1 MQFSRSVENQ
11 DMQEIYGDLLGS
23 AAGGQNRHHAPPVQ
37 VNMGRTAMQRMDLS
51 GDSAEQMV
59 ENTITGMEDLGAS
72 LRNNERLIYVIGQ
85 TRRMFEGIS
94 FFEETS

>member
-1 MQFSRSVENQ
+1 MRPEDRTVT
-11 DMQEIYGDLLGS
+11 MP
-23 AAGGQNRHHAPPVQ
+23 PPVQ
-37 VNMGRTAMQRMDLS
+37 ASMGRTAMQRMDLS

-59 ENTITGMEDLGAS
+59 ENTITGMEDLDVS